1 MTAPRPTPQVLR
13 AALQA
18 DFHAFIRPA
27 FDTLNPGQAFQPNWH
42 IEAIAHALSEVGR
55 GDINPLLITIP
66 PRYLKSICG
75 SVAFPAWMMGRDPT
89 LRFLVASYS
98 AELATKHAR
107 DFRTVVESGWFRTF
121 FPNFGRLKRVADAE
135 ITTAQNGSRR
145 SVSLGGS
152 VTGFGA
158 DILIID
164 DLMKAADASSPVER
178 QRVRDFYDQ
187 TLFSR
192 LDDKQDGCI
201 IAIQQRLHED
211 DLAGYLLE
219 KGGNWV
225 HLNLPAIAEEDE
237 QIPLGPRRRHV
248 RKRGDALFPSRE
260 PIGTLESI
268 RLEIG
273 APAFSAQYQ
282 QNPVSLDSAHV
293 RWERIQT
300 YEEPYHRVA
309 YTQVVQS
316 WDTAMHG
323 GPNSDFSVCT
333 TWGYAEGAW
342 WLLDLVRV
350 RLDYPDL
357 KARVLAEAHRWRA
370 DIILVEHAGTGIP
383 LLYDLMAIVRSPP
396 LALRG
401 RTWMPRAYQP
411 RTDKLTRLAAQVAKL
426 EEGRARFPS
435 SAPWLLELKR
445 ELLGFPQAKYDDQV
459 DSVSQFLEMFG
470 NSEPHT
476 GRPYVRRRQS
486 MRAAD

>member
-1 MTAPRPTPQVLR
+1 MTAPRPTLSVLR
-13 AALQA
+13 AALQE
-18 DFHAFIRPA
+18 DFHSFIRPA

-55 GDINPLLITIP
+55 GDINRLLITMP

-107 DFRTVVESGWFRTF
+107 DFRSVVESGWFRTF

-178 QRVRDFYDQ
+178 QRVKDFYDQ

-237 QIPLGPRRRHV
+237 EIPLGPRRRHF
-248 RKRGDALFPSRE
+248 RRRGDALFPSRE

-282 QNPVSLDSAHV
+282 QSPVSLDSAHV
-293 RWERIQT
+293 RWDRIQT
-300 YEEPYHRVA
+300 YEEPYDRVG

-323 GPNSDFSVCT
+323 GDGPQATRALRPVQLRK
-333 TWGYAEGAW
+333 ALHLAPERRGA
-342 WLLDLVRV
+342 LVRRAILRK
-350 RLDYPDL
+350 RLDGG
-357 KARVLAEAHRWRA
+357 RVLLPSGNRVRRGRRPAVEARLHLAR
-370 DIILVEHAGTGIP
+370 
-383 LLYDLMAIVRSPP
+383 LLRRERRQLAVLQPSP
-396 LALRG
+396 LARPLIG
-401 RTWMPRAYQP
+401 DDPSAHAYLHWSP
-411 RTDKLTRLAAQVAKL
+411 LPDV
-426 EEGRARFPS
+426 
-435 SAPWLLELKR
+435 
-445 ELLGFPQAKYDDQV
+445 
-459 DSVSQFLEMFG
+459 
-470 NSEPHT
+470 
-476 GRPYVRRRQS
+476 
-486 MRAAD
+486 